1 MSFLVPNPK
10 KLINALL
17 PAMVTRD
24 QLIGA
29 TTEGISPPAAVGGVG
44 SVAGLDRPPEAGQR
58 VVAEVFSDLS
68 TPIMTG
74 INVLAE
80 GTDVRDWRYSK
91 NLKKISDK
99 ENTQKA
105 LDSGLDLVVGGV
117 QDFVVSSNEET
128 VREGLS
134 LLQPASAVTSA
145 SKPSEEGRDGFKIK
159 VAKDK
164 SEMTTEVKI
173 DVSKKSGKGKQ
184 HVKKPRQAPR
194 FPNQGK
200 QHQGSKPPMTR
211 KQWKQKQKE
220 RHAKYMKDH
229 LSTKGNLASSGVGA
243 GEGSIDYRNLTGT
256 DKAFIAAYV
265 AGGVSQAGN
274 LTKFIPVP
282 KMPGS
287 LRVQCK
293 VRLGSIV
300 MKATTGA
307 TELKID
313 GVNDTGGQIYLN
325 PTNTVYM
332 PAATAIAYISK
343 LFDRWYINT
352 CALIFN
358 TALSTADRYQITWC
372 MCESTDHWDRLA
384 VATNATTPSKA
395 LITAMSNSAT
405 FPAWEP
411 SARIFLM
418 KDQKSPHLYTST
430 AEGAGGYVDWA
441 KAATMRQ
448 CYGGT
453 AGIRVDGATPAA
465 DTTIG
470 DLYMAL
476 DASFYDMSGYL
487 SAAVGEDRH
496 IRRACAEDQKL
507 DERIQRLLLKRSLGD
522 AFPDFKGTG
531 VRPPRPRPEA
541 DDERPPSVVSD
552 YVLADRS
559 KPSSRREGVM
569 EFKEARSMNNY

>member
-105 LDSGLDLVVGGV
+105 LGSGLDLVVGGV
-117 QDFVVSSNEET
+117 QDFVVSSKEET
-128 VREGLS
+128 IREGLS

-159 VAKDK
+159 VAKDE

-173 DVSKKSGKGKQ
+173 DVSKKGGKQ

-220 RHAKYMKDH
+220 RREKYMRDH
-229 LSTKGNLASSGVGA
+229 LKVKGNLASSGVGT
-243 GEGSIDYRNLTGT
+243 GEGSTDYRNLTGT
-256 DKAFIAAYV
+256 DKAFIASYV
-265 AGGVSQAGN
+265 AGGVSQGGN

-287 LRVQCK
+287 LRIQSK
-293 VRLGSIV
+293 FRLGSIII
-300 MKATTGA
+300 KATTGA
-307 TELKID
+307 TEFKID
-313 GVNDTGGQIYLN
+313 GVNDTGGQIYFN
-325 PTNTVYM
+325 PTNNVYT
-332 PAATAIAYISK
+332 PAATAVNYIAK
-343 LFDRWYINT
+343 LFDRWFINT
-352 CALIFN
+352 LALIFN
-358 TALSTADRYQITWC
+358 TAISTADRYQITWC
-372 MCESTDHWDRLA
+372 ACESTDHWDRLN
-384 VATNATTPSKA
+384 VTNNNTTPSKA

-418 KDQKSPHLYTST
+418 KDQKSPHLYTTT
-430 AEGAGGYVDWA
+430 AEGAGGYADWA

-453 AGIRVDGATPAA
+453 AAIRVDGPTPAS
-465 DTTIG
+465 DLTVG
-470 DLYMAL
+470 DLFMAL
-476 DASFYDMSGYL
+476 DASFYDMSGFL
-487 SAAVGEDRH
+487 AAAVGEDRLQK
-496 IRRACAEDQKL
+496 RSSTEDLKL
-507 DERIQRLLLKRSLGD
+507 DERISRLLLKRSL
-522 AFPDFKGTG
+522 AQNFQDFKETN
-531 VRPPRPRPEA
+531 VRPPRPRPEV

-552 YVLADRS
+552 YVLTDRS